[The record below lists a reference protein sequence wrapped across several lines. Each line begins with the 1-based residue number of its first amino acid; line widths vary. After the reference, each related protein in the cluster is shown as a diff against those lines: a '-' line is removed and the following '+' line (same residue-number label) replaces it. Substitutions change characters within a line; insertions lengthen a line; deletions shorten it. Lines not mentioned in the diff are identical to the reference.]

1 MNNSPVVNLSVN
13 ETDIKP
19 YYAFKAAFEVPVLSC
34 YIIIVTLGIF
44 GNLMVCYAIMV
55 DRTLRNNPTTLL
67 LLSLAL
73 SRFAYSDHFSTFGHR
88 CVVYLEGLGCMETL
102 LCKISGYHVSH
113 HCSHLDLDPSC
124 HQC

>member
-1 MNNSPVVNLSVN
+1 MNNSSVVNSSVN
-13 ETDIKP
+13 RTDTKP
-19 YYAFKAAFEVPVLSC
+19 YYAFESAFEVPVLSC
-34 YIIIVTLGIF
+34 FIIIVAVGIF

-73 SRFAYSDHFSTFGHR
+73 SYLLTVTNSATFGHR
-88 CVVYLEGLGCMETL
+88 CVVYPRDLGAWRAFMQNL
-102 LCKISGYHVSH
+102 GYHVSH